1 MRKIYLTLCIIALI
15 ASAAKSQS
23 NEASLISPL
32 INQYQA
38 DETML
43 NRKYSLKRSDEYFKR
58 MERFYAEWMK
68 QLKAVSFAQ
77 LSVNERVDYLLLKRD
92 IDADINALKQAH
104 STFQNTSFTI
114 PFAKIIEQF
123 EQKRRI
129 GTQQNGLQTAQIFEQ
144 LTAAVQATANSI
156 ENKQLQLNPEQANW
170 AQQTVTQYLGA
181 FTEAYKFYEG
191 YDPQF
196 TKATKNAYPQVVQAL
211 KAYASLLEKAAKPF
225 AVNDDGTG
233 IIGNPI
239 GEKAFNN
246 LLQYEMIAYTPAQIE
261 AIAKKEFAWCDAQM
275 LKASQEMGFGNDWKK
290 ALEKVKNDYPELGK
304 QPEFVYQL
312 ANEAIDFVEQ
322 NKLIVV
328 PQLAKEG
335 WRMRMLT
342 PQEQL
347 FAPFFLGGE
356 SVLIAYPTE
365 DMTQE
370 AKMMTLRGNNK
381 HFSRAVVFHELIPG
395 HNLQYFMQNR
405 YKPYRKVFG
414 SPFWTEGWSLYWE
427 MLLWDNNFA
436 KTPEDK
442 VGMLFWRMH
451 RCARIIFSMNY
462 HLGKWTPKQCIDF
475 LVERVGF
482 ERANAEAEVRRSFT
496 GGYGPL
502 YQIGYMIG
510 GLQFRAL
517 HQELVKGG
525 KMTNIQFHDR
535 ILKENNMP
543 VEMVRAL
550 LINQPLPEN
559 FTTQWKFAGQLN

>member
-1 MRKIYLTLCIIALI
+1 MRKIYLTVCIIALI
-15 ASAAKSQS
+15 VSAAKSQS

-32 INQYQA
+32 INQYQS

-58 MERFYAEWMK
+58 MQRFYTEWMK

-92 IDADINALKQAH
+92 IDADMSALKQAQL
-104 STFQNTSFTI
+104 TFQNTKFAL
-114 PFAKIIEQF
+114 PFAQIVLEF
-123 EQKRRI
+123 EQKRRV
-129 GTQQNGLQTAQIFEQ
+129 GAQQNGPQTAQIFEQ
-144 LTAAVQATANSI
+144 LTAAVQATTNALQQ
-156 ENKQLQLNPEQANW
+156 KALQLNPEQANW
-170 AQQTVTQYLGA
+170 AQQTVTQYLGV

-196 TKATKNAYPQVVQAL
+196 TKATKTAYPQAVQAL
-211 KAYASLLEKAAKPF
+211 KTYASLLEKAAQPF
-225 AVNDDGTG
+225 AAKDDGTG

-239 GEKAFNN
+239 GENAFNN

-322 NKLIVV
+322 NKLIIV

-365 DMTQE
+365 DMSDE

-395 HNLQYFMQNR
+395 HNLQYFMQSR

-427 MLLWDNNFA
+427 MLLWDTNFA

-442 VGMLFWRMH
+442 IGMLFWRMH

-475 LVERVGF
+475 LVDRVGF

-502 YQIGYMIG
+502 YQIGYMLG

-517 HQELVKGG
+517 HKELVESG